1 MDDNNEDKNFFNE
14 IIGSVDFIKFL
25 LSENKILNNL
35 APDSTLEIPLLRSKN
50 VLFPGIYVSIPISNK
65 NEINLINDL
74 HVNSKFLGIITT
86 KNNDKGTYEIGT
98 TAQILKIISINENKI
113 QIVLQGID
121 KFKLEKTNTDVLG
134 NLFGNVR
141 IIKDEDYDVN
151 SIKYKAIESNI
162 KELIGD
168 MISLHQNFPNE
179 IKVFIEQNNDLNLLI
194 YLLSSSLNADVKEK
208 QQLLEENDIIKRGI
222 MLIKFLK
229 RDIELAE
236 LKKRILTKAQN
247 SINKRQKDFFVKQQI
262 EALKDELNDGSSAD
276 YDNEIDELRV
286 KGSKKTWNKKTKEF
300 FDKLLRKA
308 EKSIQNNAD
317 YTILVNQ
324 AEFLLDLPWEKYSKD
339 KIDIKKAAQ
348 VLDENHFGMEKVKDR
363 ILEYLSVLKLSNSNC
378 KNMKGQILCLY
389 GPPGVGKTSLCR
401 SIAKALNREYL
412 KVALGGID
420 DEAEIRG
427 HRKTYIGA
435 MAGRILKGLQNVKT
449 SNPVFV
455 LDEIDKM
462 VKNQGD
468 PSAALLEVL
477 DPDQNKEFVDHYVET
492 PYDLSKV
499 MFIATANDINNI
511 PDALRDRLELI
522 EVTGYA
528 IEEKI
533 EIAKRYIIPE
543 LLKEH
548 GLKEKDVKFK
558 GNVIEKIIDNYTRES
573 GVRELKRQI
582 ATIMRKITRK
592 IVEKEDYDKV
602 IDEKNVEKYIGIPRF
617 DRDLAQ
623 KMDKPGVAIGL
634 AWTCVGGDILFIE
647 STKMKGDGKLT
658 LSGKLGDVMKESA
671 NLAFTYLKSH
681 CEEFNIKSE
690 VFKENDFHI
699 HVPDGATPK
708 DGPSAGI
715 TLFTT
720 LYSLLLNKPIKNN
733 LAMTG
738 EITLRGKV
746 TAVGGIK
753 EKVLAAKRA
762 GIKTIIMCKDNKK
775 DVSEIKKEYISN
787 IKFEYI
793 SSIDELT
800 KLILPN

>member
-1 MDDNNEDKNFFNE
+1 MDDNNDDKNFFNE

-25 LSENKILNNL
+25 LNENKILNNL

-86 KNNDKGTYEIGT
+86 KNNSKGNYEVGT
-98 TAQILKIISINENKI
+98 TAQILKIININENKI
-113 QIVLQGID
+113 QVVLQGID

-141 IIKDEDYDVN
+141 ILKDDDYDVN
-151 SIKYKAIESNI
+151 SIKYKAIETNI
-162 KELIGD
+162 KELISD

-194 YLLSSSLNADVKEK
+194 YLLASSLNADVKEK
-208 QQLLEENDIIKRGI
+208 QQLLEENDILKRGI

-229 RDIELAE
+229 RDVELAE

-262 EALKDELNDGSSAD
+262 EALKDELSDGSSAD
-276 YDNEIDELRV
+276 YDNEIEELRI

-363 ILEYLSVLKLSNSNC
+363 ILEYLSVLKLNNSNI
-378 KNMKGQILCLY
+378 KSMKGQILCLY

-548 GLKEKDVKFK
+548 GLKEKDVTFK
-558 GNVIEKIIDNYTRES
+558 DNVIEKIIDNYTRES

-793 SSIDELT
+793 SSIEELT
-800 KLILPN
+800 KLII

>member
-1 MDDNNEDKNFFNE
+1 MDDNNDDKNLFNE
-14 IIGSVDFIKFL
+14 IVGSVDFIKFL
-25 LSENKILNNL
+25 LNENKVLNNL
-35 APDSTLEIPLLRSKN
+35 PPDSTLEIPLLRSKN

-74 HVNSKFLGIITT
+74 QVNSKFLGIITT
-86 KNNDKGTYEIGT
+86 KNNNRGIYEIGT
-98 TAQILKIISINENKI
+98 TAQILKIININENKI
-113 QIVLQGID
+113 QVVLQGVD
-121 KFKLEKTNTDVLG
+121 KFKLENTNTDVLG

-141 IIKDEDYDVN
+141 IIKDDDFDVN

-162 KELIGD
+162 KELIGN
-168 MISLHQNFPNE
+168 MISLHPNFPNE
-179 IKVFIEQNNDLNLLI
+179 IKLFIEQNNDLNLLI
-194 YLLSSSLNADVKEK
+194 YLLASSLNADVKEK
-208 QQLLEENDIIKRGI
+208 QELLEEKDIIKRGM

-229 RDIELAE
+229 RDVELAE
-236 LKKRILTKAQN
+236 LKKKILTKAQN

-276 YDNEIDELRV
+276 YDNEIEDLRA
-286 KGSKKTWNKKTKEF
+286 KGSKKIWNKKTKEF

-339 KIDIKKAAQ
+339 KIDIKKASQ

-363 ILEYLSVLKLSNSNC
+363 ILEYLSVLKLCNG

-499 MFIATANDINNI
+499 MFIATANDISNI

-720 LYSLLLNKPIKNN
+720 LYSLLLNKPIKSN

-787 IKFEYI
+787 VKFEYI

-800 KLILPN
+800 KLILPT

>member
-1 MDDNNEDKNFFNE
+1 MDENNDDKNFFNE

-25 LSENKILNNL
+25 LNENKILSNL
-35 APDSTLEIPLLRSKN
+35 TPNSTLEIPILRSKN
-50 VLFPGIYVSIPISNK
+50 VLFPGIYVSIPINNK

-74 HVNSKFLGIITT
+74 YVNSKFLGIITT
-86 KNNDKGTYEIGT
+86 KNNDKGTYEVGT
-98 TAQILKIISINENKI
+98 TAQILKIININENKI
-113 QIVLQGID
+113 QVVLQGID

-141 IIKDEDYDVN
+141 IIKDDDFDIN
-151 SIKYKAIESNI
+151 SVKYKAIESNI

-194 YLLSSSLNADVKEK
+194 YLLASSLNTDVKEK
-208 QQLLEENDIIKRGI
+208 QQLLEEKDILKRGI
-222 MLIKFLK
+222 TLIKLLK
-229 RDIELAE
+229 RDVELAE

-276 YDNEIDELRV
+276 YDNEIEELRV
-286 KGSKKTWNKKTKEF
+286 KGSKKNWDKKTKEF

-499 MFIATANDINNI
+499 MFIATANDISNI

-558 GNVIEKIIDNYTRES
+558 DNVIEKIIDNYTRES

-582 ATIMRKITRK
+582 ATVMRKITRK

-617 DRDLAQ
+617 DRDIAQ
-623 KMDKPGVAIGL
+623 KIDKPGVAIGL

-787 IKFEYI
+787 VKFEYI

-800 KLILPN
+800 KLIL

>member
-1 MDDNNEDKNFFNE
+1 MDDNNDDKNFFNE

-86 KNNDKGTYEIGT
+86 KNNNKGTYEIGT
-98 TAQILKIISINENKI
+98 TAQILKIININENKI
-113 QIVLQGID
+113 QVVLQGID

-134 NLFGNVR
+134 NLFGNIR
-141 IIKDEDYDVN
+141 ILKDEDYDVN
-151 SIKYKAIESNI
+151 SIKYKAIENNI

-194 YLLSSSLNADVKEK
+194 YLLASSLNADVKEK
-208 QQLLEENDIIKRGI
+208 QQLLEENDILKRGI

-276 YDNEIDELRV
+276 YDNEIEELRV

-363 ILEYLSVLKLSNSNC
+363 ILEYLSVLKLNNSNV
-378 KNMKGQILCLY
+378 KSMKGQILCLY

-401 SIAKALNREYL
+401 SIAKALNRDYL

-511 PDALRDRLELI
+511 PDALKDRLELI

-548 GLKEKDVKFK
+548 GLKEKDVTFK

-793 SSIDELT
+793 SSIEELT
-800 KLILPN
+800 KLII